1 MPSYDLLKNTG
12 IPVDQITQGQVYVP
26 PTCSYNFAQLSS
38 KSLNMKTLKHLSMS
52 VLSLALAIIL
62 MTGCKKDKGGNNN
75 SKRNVKYELTGTFT
89 GKFHIII
96 SDNESGSQ
104 TYNDVTIPWSKE
116 VSYDSKI
123 LSVGIGTAITTYGV
137 AGQTAFLKIYSG
149 GSVVKSS
156 NGTADNNGVITV
168 PSLGHVF

>member
-1 MPSYDLLKNTG
+1 
-12 IPVDQITQGQVYVP
+12 
-26 PTCSYNFAQLSS
+26 
-38 KSLNMKTLKHLSMS
+38 MKTLKQ
-52 VLSLALAIIL
+52 LSLLVLAFALLVMAL
-62 MTGCKKDKGGNNN
+62 PGCKKDKDDNN
-75 SKRNVKYELTGTFT
+75 SNRNVKYELTGTFT

-156 NGTADNNGVITV
+156 NGTADNNGVLTV

>member
-1 MPSYDLLKNTG
+1 
-12 IPVDQITQGQVYVP
+12 
-26 PTCSYNFAQLSS
+26 
-38 KSLNMKTLKHLSMS
+38 MKTLKQ
-52 VLSLALAIIL
+52 LSLPVLAFALLVIAL
-62 MTGCKKDKGGNNN
+62 PGCKKDKGNNN
-75 SKRNVKYELTGTFT
+75 SPKNVKYELTGTFT

-123 LSVGIGTAITTYGV
+123 LSVGIGSAITTYGV
-137 AGQTAFLKIYSG
+137 VGQTAFLKIYSG

-156 NGTADNNGVITV
+156 NGTADNNGVLTV

>member
-1 MPSYDLLKNTG
+1 MLRLDAFIILTK
-12 IPVDQITQGQVYVP
+12 
-26 PTCSYNFAQLSS
+26 LSN
-38 KSLNMKTLKHLSMS
+38 SLGMKTLKQ
-52 VLSLALAIIL
+52 LSLPVLTFTL
-62 MTGCKKDKGGNNN
+62 LVLVMPGCKKDKAGNNN
-75 SKRNVKYELTGTFT
+75 SNRNVTYELTGTFT

-104 TYNDVTIPWSKE
+104 TYDNVTIPWSKE

-123 LSVGIGTAITTYGV
+123 LSVGIGTAIRTYGV
-137 AGQTAFLKIYSG
+137 VGQTAFLKIYSG
-149 GSVVKSS
+149 GSLVKSS

>member
-1 MPSYDLLKNTG
+1 MKTRK
-12 IPVDQITQGQVYVP
+12 
-26 PTCSYNFAQLSS
+26 QLS
-38 KSLNMKTLKHLSMS
+38 LQ
-52 VLSLALAIIL
+52 VLAFALLIIAL
-62 MTGCKKDKGGNNN
+62 PGCKKDKDGNNN
-75 SKRNVKYELTGTFT
+75 NSNRNVKYELTGTFT

-137 AGQTAFLKIYSG
+137 VGQTAFLKIYSG

-156 NGTADNNGVITV
+156 NGTADNNGVLTV
-168 PSLGHVF
+168 PSLGHIF